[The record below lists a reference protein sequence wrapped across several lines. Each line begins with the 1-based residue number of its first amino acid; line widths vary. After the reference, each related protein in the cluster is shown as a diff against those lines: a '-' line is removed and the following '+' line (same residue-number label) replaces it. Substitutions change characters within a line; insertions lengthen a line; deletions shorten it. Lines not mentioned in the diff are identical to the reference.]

1 MSTLVR
7 FHTKYR
13 LELREKDHLPP
24 HVHLTGAGV
33 DVMIGLSPVVVLAGK
48 APRKV
53 QDEALQWV
61 TDNQNALLKEWEKW
75 HPL

>member
-1 MSTLVR
+1 MTTLIR
-7 FHTKYR
+7 FRSKYR

-33 DVMIGLSPVVVLAGK
+33 DVMIGLLPVTVLAGS
-48 APRKV
+48 APRAV
-53 QDEALQWV
+53 LDEALQWV
-61 TDNQNALLKEWEKW
+61 FDHQHDLLTQWQKW

>member
-1 MSTLVR
+1 MTTLIR
-7 FHTKYR
+7 LHAKYR

-33 DVMIGLSPVVVLAGK
+33 DVMIGLCPVAVLAGK
-48 APRKV
+48 APRLVLK
-53 QDEALQWV
+53 EALQWV
-61 TDNQNALLKEWEKW
+61 SDHQQHLLNEWQKW